1 MSEPVLLRRCER
13 CRDHLDPEDLFC
25 SNCGH
30 EAPPFEGEEY
40 LPTGTIEV
48 HRFECA
54 GCGASLTWEVAAQA
68 LRCAFCGRE
77 SLEEKETLQVP
88 APRFVVP
95 FQLGRARAESVFR
108 EWLGQGIFRPGDLRR
123 DSRLTEMR
131 GLFLPYWTFEV
142 HCKTY
147 WTADSNETPRFS
159 SASWAPFSGDH
170 EGCYQGVTVPAS
182 GALALPEVQAL
193 GDYDLAAA
201 VPYSAEAIGGYP
213 AEAFGVTRKRA
224 RLLAGEGFDEMVS
237 NDCGAL
243 VPGSRQRNLK
253 INPLYTGTTAEPT
266 LLPVWI
272 MAYEYRGNVYRFLVN
287 GQTGQADGTAP
298 FSFWRMAG
306 AVLGAILLAYA
317 IFYFSGL

>member
-1 MSEPVLLRRCER
+1 LSEPALLRRCER

-54 GCGASLTWEVAAQA
+54 GCGASLTWEVAAQG
-68 LRCAFCGRE
+68 LRCAFCGRQ
-77 SLEEKETLQVP
+77 SLEEKETLRVP
-88 APRFVVP
+88 APRSVVP
-95 FQLGRARAESVFR
+95 FQLDQARAESVFR
-108 EWLGQGIFRPGDLRR
+108 EWLGRGIFRPGDLRR

-142 HCKTY
+142 HCETY
-147 WTADSNETPRFS
+147 WTADSDETPRFS
-159 SASWAPFSGDH
+159 SADWAPYFGGH
-170 EGCYQGVTVPAS
+170 EGRYQGVTVPAS
-182 GALALPEVQAL
+182 GALTLSEVQAL
-193 GDYDLAAA
+193 GTYDLGQA
-201 VPYSAEAIGGYP
+201 VPYSAEAIGRYP

-224 RLLAGEGFDEMVS
+224 RMLAGEGFDERVLR
-237 NDCGAL
+237 DCAAL

-253 INPLYTGTTAEPT
+253 VNPLYTGATAEPV

-272 MAYEYRGNVYRFLVN
+272 MAYEYREEAFRFLVN
-287 GQTGQADGTAP
+287 GQTGRADGTAP
-298 FSFWRMAG
+298 LSPWRVTA
-306 AVLGAILLAYA
+306 AVLGASLLAFVILYLA
-317 IFYFSGL
+317 AL